1 MSCSINSLYHY
12 RKKTMFNISSPQNLF
27 FNIVT
32 VLDYFEFCDWQFIYG
47 HKQLIMYTFFYMC
60 NMAWRDYDLKQN
72 MFTQYV
78 FASIYQYVVFSI
90 VYLSQFFNY
99 DFYIWDQFNRNPII
113 FNTNIFIVGKW
124 TFMQIYNTRSN
135 CLLPLMNVSR
145 RFR

>member
-135 CLLPLMNVSR
+135 CLPPLMNVSR